1 MKGVGIIDFK
11 VYDISVV
18 PLIMFLTKLAQNLG
32 LPKKFCPLVSL
43 VLGIIAG
50 IVYFAPGNILKG
62 IIIGIFLAAS
72 SVGFYSGPR
81 NVYQGC
87 KLKCVKKNKI
97 TKKR

>member
-1 MKGVGIIDFK
+1 MDFQI
-11 VYDISVV
+11 YDISVV
-18 PLIMFLTKLAQNLG
+18 PLIMFLTKLAQELG

-43 VLGIIAG
+43 VLGIIIG
-50 IVYFAPGNILKG
+50 IAYFAPNNILKG

-87 KLKCVKKNKI
+87 KLKCIEKNKI
-97 TKKR
+97 KRKDDNAT